1 MGALIE
7 DNEEEVVEETVVV
20 CPEFNSKLSDETE
33 IESYN
38 IKQAND
44 KDIVWM
50 VEMIKPNGQTKPFI
64 IQFENL
70 TQRLF

>member
-1 MGALIE
+1 M
-7 DNEEEVVEETVVV
+7 EETAVES
-20 CPEFNSKLSDETE
+20 PENNSKLSDVTE
-33 IESYN
+33 IESYK
-38 IKQAND
+38 IEQAND